1 MEEVIA
7 DKSLEWQQ
15 ILEQAFS
22 MLHCAK
28 EAESDQALQQV
39 SLLGCVGL
47 KTGMVQ
53 EAQACFTELLAVD
66 SAKGSAFCY
75 LVCVKNMLMMASRM
89 RKGELFTEWLLT
101 AEERL
106 SLTLQKVE
114 QQQAMDFVV
123 GYLFC
128 LDISGNLRAEV
139 ESDLCVGNVRYASGY
154 DISLFY
160 SFER

>member
-28 EAESDQALQQV
+28 EAEADQALQQV
-39 SLLGCVGL
+39 SLLGCIGL

-53 EAQACFTELLAVD
+53 EAQACFAELLAVD

-75 LVCVKNMLMMASRM
+75 LVCIKNMLMMASRM
-89 RKGELFTEWLLT
+89 RKGAVL
-101 AEERL
+101 
-106 SLTLQKVE
+106 
-114 QQQAMDFVV
+114 V
-123 GYLFC
+123 G
-128 LDISGNLRAEV
+128 
-139 ESDLCVGNVRYASGY
+139 RYPTN
-154 DISLFY
+154 
-160 SFER
+160 